1 VSIRCKEERVIDFS
15 LSEEQKALQEM
26 SREFSVKEMKPNA
39 AKYDKG
45 EEFPED
51 VMKKAFEVG
60 FLTCTIPK
68 EYGGGGLSELDT
80 AIISEELAAGCAGMY
95 TTMMV
100 NALAYTPVI
109 LYGNDE
115 QKKKFLIPQTE
126 KMSFSAFCL
135 TEREAG
141 SDAGSL
147 KTKAIKNGDEYILN
161 GAKCFTSNGA
171 IANWYVVFALTDPA
185 KGARGISAFIVP
197 REAPGVTVGK
207 IEDKMGHRASNTAEM
222 FFEDVRVPAENL
234 LAKEGLGFII
244 AMKTLD
250 HTRAPVGAAGVGVA
264 RAALEYA
271 VEYAKTRIQFGRPIA
286 LFQNTAFK
294 IAQMAADIDAAR
306 YLVWRAA
313 WLMDQDLPCG
323 KESAMA
329 KMYGSDVAM
338 KVTTEALQILGGYG
352 YMKDYPMEKLMRDA
366 KLLQIYEGT
375 NEIQRLVISREVI
388 GPIKK

>member
-1 VSIRCKEERVIDFS
+1 MIDFS
-15 LSEEQKALQEM
+15 LTEEQIALQEM
-26 SREFSVKEMKPNA
+26 SREFAEKEMKPNA

-45 EEFPED
+45 DEFSED

-60 FLTCTIPK
+60 FLTCTVPK
-68 EYGGGGLSELDT
+68 EYGGGGLSEVDT
-80 AIISEELAAGCAGMY
+80 VIISEELAAGCAGMY

-100 NALAYTPVI
+100 NALAYTPLI
-109 LYGNDE
+109 HFGTDE
-115 QKKKFLIPQTE
+115 QKKKFLVPQTE
-126 KMSFSAFCL
+126 KMSFASFCL

-141 SDAGSL
+141 SDAASV
-147 KTKAIKNGDEYILN
+147 KTKAEKKGEEYVINGS
-161 GAKCFTSNGA
+161 KCFISNGG
-171 IANWYVVFALTDPA
+171 IADMYTVFALTDPE
-185 KGARGISAFIVP
+185 KGARGMSAFVVP
-197 REAPGVTVGK
+197 RETPGITVGK
-207 IEDKMGHRASNTAEM
+207 EEDKMGHRASNTVEM
-222 FFEDVRVPAENL
+222 YFEDVRVPAENL
-234 LAKEGLGFII
+234 LAKEGMGFII
-244 AMKTLD
+244 AMRTLD

-271 VEYAKTRIQFGRPIA
+271 VEYAKTRIQFHKPIA

-294 IAQMAADIDAAR
+294 IAQMATEIDAAR
-306 YLVWRAA
+306 QLVWRAA
-313 WLMDQDLPCG
+313 WMMDKGMPCG

-338 KVTTEALQILGGYG
+338 KVTTEALQIFGGYG
-352 YMKDYPMEKLMRDA
+352 YMRDYPMEKLMRDA